1 MGQYMAVS
9 RDVYRLGLRAL
20 DGCLSYLEEA
30 HERDEVVVSDDL
42 TSRVGAHVPVI
53 VSGMLIADAIELVFQ
68 EQERLRALASNSSGV
83 RALATTPAGRVAV
96 DSVSTTGDDWPLPA
110 AGEPAADE
118 PISVVNA
125 RGLTEQIRNATRV
138 ACLLLLQAYEQRVWF
153 ALGYRSWEEYVRTEL
168 GFRRS
173 RAYEFLDQAR
183 VIRALQAA
191 AHTSAV
197 PDISAY
203 MAEQIKPY
211 LDRVV
216 ATVRSRT
223 LGKPNDRAAEI
234 IVEVVRQQR
243 LVAISP
249 NGAQANGANG
259 DSPSHIGVVRGV
271 QDGALA
277 LAQSEDSAAL
287 RVHLPQLFDVIN
299 YLAELPPIDDL
310 VLGVMGRDDISMDEL
325 DRAVQWLGEFE
336 ARCQEWWQGCE
347 PPSRTLD
354 GHVSSAS

>member
-1 MGQYMAVS
+1 MAVS

-20 DGCLSYLEEA
+20 DGCLSLLEEA

-42 TSRVGAHVPVI
+42 ASRVDAHVSMI

-68 EQERLRALASNSSGV
+68 EQERLRALGSSSSGI
-83 RALATTPAGRVAV
+83 RAHETPPAGRVAI
-96 DSVSTTGDDWPLPA
+96 DSATATGEEWPLQA
-110 AGEPAADE
+110 AGEPSGDD
-118 PISVVNA
+118 PISATNA

-138 ACLLLLQAYEQRVWF
+138 VCLLLLQAYEQRVWF
-153 ALGYRSWEEYVRTEL
+153 ALGYRSWEEYVRSEL

-216 ATVRSRT
+216 ATVRTRT
-223 LGKPNDRAAEI
+223 LGKPSERAADI

-243 LVAISP
+243 LVAISS
-249 NGAQANGANG
+249 NGAHANGTNG
-259 DSPSHIGVVRGV
+259 DAPAHIGVVRGAE
-271 QDGALA
+271 DGAVVA
-277 LAQSEDSAAL
+277 ARPEDSAAL
-287 RVHLPQLFDVIN
+287 RVYLPQLFDVIN
-299 YLAELPPIDDL
+299 YLAELPPIDDM
-310 VLGVMGRDDISMDEL
+310 VLGVMGHDGIGIDEL
-325 DRAVQWLGEFE
+325 DRAVHWLGEFE
-336 ARCQEWWQGCE
+336 ARCQEWWRSCE
-347 PPSRTLD
+347 PPPRVLD
-354 GHVSSAS
+354 GLASSAS